1 MQAARVVEMLVS
13 SSFPLFADDD
23 ERRSSGERSAEAL
36 TIAMVKEDNKYWT
49 LTLLSEMTLNA

>member
-1 MQAARVVEMLVS
+1 MLVS